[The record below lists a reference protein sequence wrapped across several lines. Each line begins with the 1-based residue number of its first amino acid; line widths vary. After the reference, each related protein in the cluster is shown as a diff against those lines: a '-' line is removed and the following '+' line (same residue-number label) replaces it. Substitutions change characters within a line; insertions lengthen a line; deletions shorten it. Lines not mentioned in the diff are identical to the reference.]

1 MDGWMDGW
9 IGMKIAPV
17 LQEICAEI
25 GTTEL
30 NADFILDSKYMIVI
44 RAIRTN
50 GARLIKVWE

>member
-1 MDGWMDGW
+1 MDGW